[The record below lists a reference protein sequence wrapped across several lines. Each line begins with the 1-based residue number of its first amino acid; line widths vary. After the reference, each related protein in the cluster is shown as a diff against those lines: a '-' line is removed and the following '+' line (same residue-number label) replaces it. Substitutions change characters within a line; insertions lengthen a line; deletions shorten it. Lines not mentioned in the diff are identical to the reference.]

1 LLLEAA
7 AAVMLPVEINALPD
21 GVHER
26 TLHPSAADLDVD
38 PETFADIVVDLR
50 LDVAGRRIVAQFE
63 VRATATLQCDRT
75 LVDFE
80 QPVAGSHAVLF
91 APPEQLPGEPTDDAV
106 PVPDEARV
114 LDLTE
119 PVRDT
124 LLLALPARRIAPG
137 AEALEIPT
145 AFGVETDDAGR
156 EVDPRWE
163 ALRALRDKSGP
174 GNEN

>member
-1 LLLEAA
+1 
-7 AAVMLPVEINALPD
+7 MLPVEINALPD

-26 TLHPSAADLDVD
+26 TLRPSAADLDVD
-38 PETFADIVVDLR
+38 PETFDDIVVDLR

-63 VRATATLQCDRT
+63 VRATATLECDRT

-106 PVPDEARV
+106 PVADEAMV
-114 LDLTE
+114 LDLAA

-124 LLLALPARRIAPG
+124 LLLALPARAIAPG
-137 AEALEIPT
+137 AEELEIPT
-145 AFGVETDDAGR
+145 AFGVDLDDSGR
-156 EVDPRWE
+156 PVDPRWD
-163 ALRALRDKSGP
+163 ALRALRDGTDP
-174 GNEN
+174 GNDN

>member
-1 LLLEAA
+1 
-7 AAVMLPVEINALPD
+7 MLPVEIHALPD

-26 TLHPSAADLDVD
+26 TLHPSAADIDVD

-50 LDVAGRRIVAQFE
+50 LDVAGSRVVAQFE
-63 VRATATLQCDRT
+63 VRATATLECDRT

-80 QPVAGSHAVLF
+80 QAVAGSHAVLF

-106 PVPDEARV
+106 PVPDDAMV
-114 LDLTE
+114 IDLSA

-145 AFGVETDDAGR
+145 AFGVQTDDAGR
-156 EVDPRWE
+156 AVDPRWD
-163 ALRALRDKSGP
+163 ALRKLRERNDSQ
-174 GNEN
+174 NDN